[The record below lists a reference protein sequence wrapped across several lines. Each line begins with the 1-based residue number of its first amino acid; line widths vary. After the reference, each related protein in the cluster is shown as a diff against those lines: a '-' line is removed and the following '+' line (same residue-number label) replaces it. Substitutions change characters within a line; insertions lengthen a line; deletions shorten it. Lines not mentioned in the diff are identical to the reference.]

1 MYRNP
6 IHVDV
11 FRVLPGRSATK
22 VTWLKDDS
30 KKVVNEALDA
40 LKSSTSPDVTPGA
53 PGVGSKGG
61 GGPNVDA
68 VQSGEAGIAGLAR
81 ALGQK
86 EEVARETGEKGVE
99 QAKKKQKTESGE
111 GDKTK
116 VLEDVLKK
124 RKVGDGGHNVLR
136 LGRDAS
142 GGSKK
147 KKKKKKSKKE
157 EKKEKESSG
166 SDSETSS
173 SSSLFHLAALPK
185 GVDRLHRL
193 HEERPG
199 AIANATLRRF
209 NVLLNQSVGRG
220 AAEVTEDLPPVARGY
235 MSQISP
241 EQASR
246 GDAWN
251 AEPPQDARPDDSPR
265 PSGKQSDP
273 PGNGHPGSKDQERGT
288 LCESRTLGTG
298 EPFGAGSSGRRTA
311 GLLPGG
317 DQGGPSRTE
326 SGVADAEGAVA
337 TPLWQKDYRTPQNPV
352 GEKGEEGE
360 KGDRAP
366 ANPGG
371 QEKGKKGK
379 GKGKKG
385 KRKR

>member
-209 NVLLNQSVGRG
+209 NILLNQSVGRG
-220 AAEVTEDLPPVARGY
+220 AAEVTEDLP
-235 MSQISP
+235 Q
-241 EQASR
+241 
-246 GDAWN
+246 W
-251 AEPPQDARPDDSPR
+251 
-265 PSGKQSDP
+265 
-273 PGNGHPGSKDQERGT
+273 QEGT
-288 LCESRTLGTG
+288 
-298 EPFGAGSSGRRTA
+298 
-311 GLLPGG
+311 
-317 DQGGPSRTE
+317 
-326 SGVADAEGAVA
+326 
-337 TPLWQKDYRTPQNPV
+337 
-352 GEKGEEGE
+352 
-360 KGDRAP
+360 
-366 ANPGG
+366 
-371 QEKGKKGK
+371 
-379 GKGKKG
+379 
-385 KRKR
+385 

>member
-86 EEVARETGEKGVE
+86 GEVARETGEKGVE

-147 KKKKKKSKKE
+147 KKKRRARKKRRKRRSLLAVIVKHHRQARFFTWLPSRKEWIDCTGYTKSVPE
-157 EKKEKESSG
+157 RSQMPLFAG
-166 SDSETSS
+166 STSS
-173 SSSLFHLAALPK
+173 
-185 GVDRLHRL
+185 
-193 HEERPG
+193 
-199 AIANATLRRF
+199 
-209 NVLLNQSVGRG
+209 
-220 AAEVTEDLPPVARGY
+220 
-235 MSQISP
+235 
-241 EQASR
+241 
-246 GDAWN
+246 
-251 AEPPQDARPDDSPR
+251 
-265 PSGKQSDP
+265 
-273 PGNGHPGSKDQERGT
+273 
-288 LCESRTLGTG
+288 
-298 EPFGAGSSGRRTA
+298 
-311 GLLPGG
+311 
-317 DQGGPSRTE
+317 
-326 SGVADAEGAVA
+326 
-337 TPLWQKDYRTPQNPV
+337 
-352 GEKGEEGE
+352 
-360 KGDRAP
+360 
-366 ANPGG
+366 
-371 QEKGKKGK
+371 
-379 GKGKKG
+379 
-385 KRKR
+385 